1 MHGTG
6 GAVGTLGT
14 VGTVVG
20 LLVLM
25 PILVFRFIYIN
36 NCRNVKMNV

>member
-1 MHGTG
+1 MHGAG
-6 GAVGTLGT
+6 GAVDA

-25 PILVFRFIYIN
+25 PILVFRLAQDEQSQE
-36 NCRNVKMNV
+36 C